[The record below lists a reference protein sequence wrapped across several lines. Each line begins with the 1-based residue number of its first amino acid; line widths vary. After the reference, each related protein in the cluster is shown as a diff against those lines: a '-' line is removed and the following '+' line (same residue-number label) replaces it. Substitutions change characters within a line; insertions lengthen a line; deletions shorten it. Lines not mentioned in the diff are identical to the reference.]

1 MKGTRWPIGQSA
13 ESDDYV
19 KGKDNG
25 EEKEHDEEL
34 DEKKEDVGVEAVSN
48 WPTASAAAAAAAA
61 ATTAAAGTATAATA
75 TAATAAT
82 GAAGEAIYRC
92 TQPPLFLR
100 AHSHICYF
108 LLLWQ
113 PTLTSSW
120 QVIIIVFLGP
130 VRQ

>member
-34 DEKKEDVGVEAVSN
+34 DAKKEDVGVYAASN
-48 WPTASAAAAAAAA
+48 WPTASAAAAAA
-61 ATTAAAGTATAATA
+61 TTAADGTATAA
-75 TAATAAT
+75 
-82 GAAGEAIYRC
+82 AAGEAIYRC

-108 LLLWQ
+108 LLFWR

>member
-34 DEKKEDVGVEAVSN
+34 DEKKEDGVDAASN
-48 WPTASAAAAAAAA
+48 WPTASAAAAAA
-61 ATTAAAGTATAATA
+61 TTAADGTATAA
-75 TAATAAT
+75 
-82 GAAGEAIYRC
+82 AAGEAIYRC

-108 LLLWQ
+108 LLLWR

-120 QVIIIVFLGP
+120 QVIIIVPLGP

>member
-34 DEKKEDVGVEAVSN
+34 DEKKEDGVDAASN
-48 WPTASAAAAAAAA
+48 WPTASAAA
-61 ATTAAAGTATAATA
+61 ATTAAAGTATAAAGTA
-75 TAATAAT
+75 TA
-82 GAAGEAIYRC
+82 AAGEAIYRC

-108 LLLWQ
+108 LLLWR

-120 QVIIIVFLGP
+120 QVIIIVPLGP

>member
-75 TAATAAT
+75 
-82 GAAGEAIYRC
+82 AAGEAIYRC

-120 QVIIIVFLGP
+120 QVIIIVPLGP

>member
-25 EEKEHDEEL
+25 EEKEQDEEL
-34 DEKKEDVGVEAVSN
+34 DEKKEDVGVDAASN
-48 WPTASAAAAAAAA
+48 WPTASAAAAAA
-61 ATTAAAGTATAATA
+61 TTAAAGT
-75 TAATAAT
+75 ATAAT

-108 LLLWQ
+108 LLLWR

>member
-25 EEKEHDEEL
+25 EENEHDEEL
-34 DEKKEDVGVEAVSN
+34 DVKKEDGVDAASN
-48 WPTASAAAAAAAA
+48 WPTASAAAAA
-61 ATTAAAGTATAATA
+61 TTAAAATA
-75 TAATAAT
+75 TATAAAG

-130 VRQ
+130 VR